1 MVSAAIPQAEPSK
14 ACRIDGHEEGKP
26 MKKLTIVLTAG
37 LLLSACSDGGNNQS
51 QPIDNTPTGGAAAPA
66 QTDADPTPQTGSGGQ
81 SPVESPT
88 GTEKR

>member
-1 MVSAAIPQAEPSK
+1 
-14 ACRIDGHEEGKP
+14 

-51 QPIDNTPTGGAAAPA
+51 QPIDNTPPGAAAPA